1 VEDGDKYI
9 QKAKNVE
16 KRINKYSREA
26 ERLVNRLS
34 DKTIEFIDELS
45 STKKYDK
52 IENIII
58 RTTSNICKKNSP
70 RLNSIILSK
79 AKIG

>member
-1 VEDGDKYI
+1 MEDGDKYI

-52 IENIII
+52 
-58 RTTSNICKKNSP
+58 KKE
-70 RLNSIILSK
+70 
-79 AKIG
+79 G

>member
-1 VEDGDKYI
+1 MEDRDKYI

-45 STKKYDK
+45 STKNKMYFK
-52 IENIII
+52 IHDEVMDWWVYF
-58 RTTSNICKKNSP
+58 
-70 RLNSIILSK
+70 
-79 AKIG
+79 

>member
-1 VEDGDKYI
+1 MEDRDKYI

-52 IENIII
+52 
-58 RTTSNICKKNSP
+58 KKGG
-70 RLNSIILSK
+70 LTLLFF
-79 AKIG
+79 

>member
-1 VEDGDKYI
+1 MQLPNPRDLVLNVEDRDKYV

-45 STKKYDK
+45 STKK
-52 IENIII
+52 
-58 RTTSNICKKNSP
+58 
-70 RLNSIILSK
+70 
-79 AKIG
+79 

>member
-1 VEDGDKYI
+1 MKDRDKYI

-34 DKTIEFIDELS
+34 DKTIELVDELS

-52 IENIII
+52 
-58 RTTSNICKKNSP
+58 KKE
-70 RLNSIILSK
+70 
-79 AKIG
+79 G

>member
-1 VEDGDKYI
+1 MKLPDPRDLVLNVEDRDKYV

-52 IENIII
+52 
-58 RTTSNICKKNSP
+58 KKE
-70 RLNSIILSK
+70 
-79 AKIG
+79 G

>member
-1 VEDGDKYI
+1 MSKLPNPRDLVLNVEDRDKYV

-45 STKKYDK
+45 STKK
-52 IENIII
+52 
-58 RTTSNICKKNSP
+58 
-70 RLNSIILSK
+70 
-79 AKIG
+79 

>member
-1 VEDGDKYI
+1 MKNPDLTNPRDLVLNVEDRDKYV

-26 ERLVNRLS
+26 ETLVNRLS

-45 STKKYDK
+45 STKK
-52 IENIII
+52 
-58 RTTSNICKKNSP
+58 
-70 RLNSIILSK
+70 
-79 AKIG
+79 

>member
-1 VEDGDKYI
+1 MKLPDPRDLVLNVEDRDKYV

-34 DKTIEFIDELS
+34 DKTIEFVDELS

-52 IENIII
+52 
-58 RTTSNICKKNSP
+58 KKE
-70 RLNSIILSK
+70 
-79 AKIG
+79 G

>member
-1 VEDGDKYI
+1 MKLPDPRDLVLNVEDRDKYV

-16 KRINKYSREA
+16 ERINKYSREA

-45 STKKYDK
+45 STKK
-52 IENIII
+52 
-58 RTTSNICKKNSP
+58 
-70 RLNSIILSK
+70 
-79 AKIG
+79 

>member
-1 VEDGDKYI
+1 MKLPDPRDIVLNVEDRDKYV

-45 STKKYDK
+45 STKK
-52 IENIII
+52 
-58 RTTSNICKKNSP
+58 
-70 RLNSIILSK
+70 
-79 AKIG
+79 

>member
-1 VEDGDKYI
+1 MKYFDGGAAECYINPMSKLPNPRDLVLNVEDRDKYV

-45 STKKYDK
+45 STKK
-52 IENIII
+52 
-58 RTTSNICKKNSP
+58 
-70 RLNSIILSK
+70 
-79 AKIG
+79 

>member
-1 VEDGDKYI
+1 MKLPDPRDLVLNVEDRDKYV

-45 STKKYDK
+45 STKK
-52 IENIII
+52 
-58 RTTSNICKKNSP
+58 
-70 RLNSIILSK
+70 
-79 AKIG
+79 

>member
-1 VEDGDKYI
+1 MTKLPNPRDLVLNVEDRDKYV

-45 STKKYDK
+45 STKK
-52 IENIII
+52 
-58 RTTSNICKKNSP
+58 
-70 RLNSIILSK
+70 
-79 AKIG
+79 

>member
-1 VEDGDKYI
+1 MKNPDLPNPRDLVLNVEDRDKYV
-9 QKAKNVE
+9 QKAKSVE

-45 STKKYDK
+45 STKK
-52 IENIII
+52 
-58 RTTSNICKKNSP
+58 
-70 RLNSIILSK
+70 
-79 AKIG
+79 

>member
-1 VEDGDKYI
+1 MKLPDPRDLMLNVEDRDKYV

-45 STKKYDK
+45 STKK
-52 IENIII
+52 
-58 RTTSNICKKNSP
+58 
-70 RLNSIILSK
+70 
-79 AKIG
+79 

>member
-1 VEDGDKYI
+1 MTKLSNPRDLVLNVEDRDKYV

-45 STKKYDK
+45 STKK
-52 IENIII
+52 
-58 RTTSNICKKNSP
+58 
-70 RLNSIILSK
+70 
-79 AKIG
+79 

>member
-1 VEDGDKYI
+1 MKLPNPRDLVLNVEDRDKYV

-45 STKKYDK
+45 STKK
-52 IENIII
+52 
-58 RTTSNICKKNSP
+58 
-70 RLNSIILSK
+70 
-79 AKIG
+79 

>member
-1 VEDGDKYI
+1 MKNPDLPNPRDLMLNVEDRDKYV

-45 STKKYDK
+45 STKK
-52 IENIII
+52 
-58 RTTSNICKKNSP
+58 
-70 RLNSIILSK
+70 
-79 AKIG
+79 

>member
-1 VEDGDKYI
+1 MKDRDKYI

-45 STKKYDK
+45 STKNM
-52 IENIII
+52 I
-58 RTTSNICKKNSP
+58 KKRRADPPLFFS
-70 RLNSIILSK
+70 LK
-79 AKIG
+79 VYFWK

>member
-1 VEDGDKYI
+1 MEDRDKYI

-26 ERLVNRLS
+26 ESLVNRLS

-52 IENIII
+52 
-58 RTTSNICKKNSP
+58 KKE
-70 RLNSIILSK
+70 
-79 AKIG
+79 G

>member
-1 VEDGDKYI
+1 MKNPDLPNPRDLVLNVEDRDKYV

-52 IENIII
+52 
-58 RTTSNICKKNSP
+58 KKE
-70 RLNSIILSK
+70 
-79 AKIG
+79 G

>member
-1 VEDGDKYI
+1 MSKLPDPRDLVLNVEDRDKYV

-45 STKKYDK
+45 STKK
-52 IENIII
+52 
-58 RTTSNICKKNSP
+58 
-70 RLNSIILSK
+70 
-79 AKIG
+79 

>member
-1 VEDGDKYI
+1 MKNPDLPNPRDLVLNVEDRDKYV

-45 STKKYDK
+45 STKK
-52 IENIII
+52 
-58 RTTSNICKKNSP
+58 
-70 RLNSIILSK
+70 
-79 AKIG
+79 

>member
-1 VEDGDKYI
+1 MKLPDPRDIVLNVEDRDKYV

-16 KRINKYSREA
+16 KRINKFSREA

-45 STKKYDK
+45 STKK
-52 IENIII
+52 
-58 RTTSNICKKNSP
+58 
-70 RLNSIILSK
+70 
-79 AKIG
+79 

>member
-1 VEDGDKYI
+1 MSKLANPRDLVLNVEDRDKYV

-45 STKKYDK
+45 STKK
-52 IENIII
+52 
-58 RTTSNICKKNSP
+58 
-70 RLNSIILSK
+70 
-79 AKIG
+79 

>member
-1 VEDGDKYI
+1 MQLPDPRDLVLNVEDRDKYV

-45 STKKYDK
+45 STKK
-52 IENIII
+52 
-58 RTTSNICKKNSP
+58 
-70 RLNSIILSK
+70 
-79 AKIG
+79 